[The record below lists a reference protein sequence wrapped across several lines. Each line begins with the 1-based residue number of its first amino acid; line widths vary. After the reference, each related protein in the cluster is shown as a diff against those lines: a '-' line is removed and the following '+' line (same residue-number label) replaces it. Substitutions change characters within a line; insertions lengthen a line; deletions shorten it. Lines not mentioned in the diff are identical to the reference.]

1 MSKTN
6 HGDPRTSA
14 KNIVSEENLLE
25 DIEKAITEGR
35 KSAKKG
41 MRAILATSVA
51 FATYI
56 GYFLS
61 FIGDH
66 YPTSYQYRISFYLTG
81 LIGFM
86 MLVFVTMVLLGG
98 PFSKAILRAIPRWME
113 KKSVRRSALVTAFI
127 CGFLGLMLLVSQLTD
142 LMTIPVYA
150 YAVITAGVC
159 TGLYMRMRAGKDK
172 GLSAAIMKGFK
183 EGTKRNLLGA
193 TSLILEITFVFALPA
208 LSMFSRS
215 SVLFSTETVT
225 LTLLLLL
232 LIPFAFAFAILQLVV
247 YEFTL
252 RVDRMENLRNE
263 ISNKISNKNLTK
275 YRNKWLEIKNG

>member
-1 MSKTN
+1 MSKIN
-6 HGDPRTSA
+6 HGDSRTLT

-25 DIEKAITEGR
+25 DIERTITEDR
-35 KSAKKG
+35 KSSKKA
-41 MRAILATSVA
+41 MRAILTTSIA

-66 YPTSYQYRISFYLTG
+66 HPTSYQYRISFYLTG

-86 MLVFVTMVLLGG
+86 ILVFVTMVLLGG

-113 KKSVRRSALVTAFI
+113 KKSVRRSALVTAFT
-127 CGFLGLMLLVSQLTD
+127 CGFLGLMLLASQLTD

-159 TGLYMRMRAGKDK
+159 TGLYMRMRTGKDK
-172 GLSAAIMKGFK
+172 GLSAAIMKEFK
-183 EGTKRNLLGA
+183 KGTKRNLLGA
-193 TSLILEITFVFALPA
+193 ISLILEIAFVFALPV
-208 LSMFSRS
+208 LSMSSRS
-215 SVLFSTETVT
+215 SVLFSAETVT
-225 LTLLLLL
+225 LTLLLLS

-252 RVDRMENLRNE
+252 RVDRMEDLRTE
-263 ISNKISNKNLTK
+263 ISNKNLTK
-275 YRNKWLEIKNG
+275 FRKKWLEIKNG